1 MNTREIGDF
10 FNLDRVKGEA
20 HKVLD
25 LPGAAAT
32 EIVITNSVSGLTRYA
47 RSEIIQNTNQETVRA
62 YVRVATG
69 KATASVSTNQMDA
82 AHLEAAAQRALE
94 AARVAPED
102 PEFVGFPAP
111 DVVGRPTGIFRFDP
125 DTSTTSPGRRAAEVR
140 KILGLTTDVDAA
152 GIFETSAHA
161 VAIFSSEGIDCAD
174 AYTRCVASCL
184 ADNGES
190 TGWGE
195 AASNRLDEIDV
206 ESVARRALDK
216 AAAGHNKEK
225 LETGTYEVVLEPAAV
240 AMLIEYLSYSGF
252 GAKQV
257 LDGESFLATRSGQRV
272 AAESVTITDDVD
284 HSSSI
289 GIGFDFEGVPKQK
302 VAVIES
308 GVARGPV
315 TDFRTA
321 QQLGV
326 RPTGH
331 SSGSAEFGP
340 FAANVVMERGGAS
353 LDDLI
358 RGVSDGVLV
367 TRFHYVNILDR
378 PTALLTGMTR
388 DGTFRLRNGEIAAP
402 VHNLRFAHSALD
414 ALDAVQDIGGDL
426 EAFVPEFGS
435 FGSIVAPAL
444 RVGSFHFSS
453 RTSH

>member
-1 MNTREIGDF
+1 MKARPDADLWH
-10 FNLDRVKGEA
+10 LDRVGDEVR
-20 HKVLD
+20 KVLD
-25 LPGAAAT
+25 VPGAAAV
-32 EIVITNSVSGLTRYA
+32 EIVVTNSITGLTRYA
-47 RSEIIQNTNQETVRA
+47 RSEIIQNTNQESTRA

-69 KATASVSTNQMDA
+69 RATASVSTNQIDA
-82 AHLEAAAQRALE
+82 PHLETAAQRALE

-102 PEFVGFPAP
+102 PEFTGFPAP
-111 DVVGRPTGIFRFDP
+111 DAVGRSAGIWRFDAA
-125 DTSTTSPGRRAAEVR
+125 TATASPARRADNVR
-140 KILGLTTDVDAA
+140 KILGLTSTVDAA

-161 VAIFSSEGIDCAD
+161 VAIFSSEGMDCSD

-184 ADNGES
+184 ADTGES
-190 TGWGE
+190 TGWREG
-195 AASNRLDEIDV
+195 AAYRLEDVDV
-206 ESVARRALDK
+206 ESVARRAVSK
-216 AAAGHNKEK
+216 AEAGRNKNK

-257 LDGESFLATRSGQRV
+257 IDGESFLSTRSGQRV

-284 HSSSI
+284 HAHSI
-289 GIGFDFEGVPKQK
+289 GIGFDFEGVPKQR

-321 QQLGV
+321 QKLGV
-326 RPTGH
+326 NPTGH
-331 SSGSAEFGP
+331 GSGSNEFGP
-340 FAANVVMERGGAS
+340 FAANVVMERGAAS
-353 LDDLI
+353 LEDLI
-358 RGVSDGVLV
+358 AGVSDGVLV

-378 PTALLTGMTR
+378 PSVLLTGMTR
-388 DGTFRLRNGEIAAP
+388 DGTWRLQDGEIAGP

-414 ALDAVQDIGGDL
+414 ALDTVQDIGADL
-426 EAFVPEFGS
+426 EAFVPEFSS
-435 FGSIVAPAL
+435 FGSTVAPAL

>member
-47 RSEIIQNTNQETVRA
+47 RSGIIQNTNQETVRA

-161 VAIFSSEGIDCAD
+161 VAIFSSEGMDCSD

-190 TGWGE
+190 TGWREG
-195 AASNRLDEIDV
+195 AAYRLEDVDV
-206 ESVARRALDK
+206 ESGARPAVSK
-216 AAAGHNKEK
+216 GEAGRNKNK

-257 LDGESFLATRSGQRV
+257 IDGESFLSTRSGQRV

-340 FAANVVMERGGAS
+340 FAANVVMERGAAS
-353 LDDLI
+353 LEDMLT
-358 RGVSDGVLV
+358 GVSDGVLV

-378 PTALLTGMTR
+378 PSVLLTGMTR
-388 DGTFRLRNGEIAAP
+388 DGTFRLQDGEIAGP

-414 ALDAVQDIGGDL
+414 ALDTVQDIGADL
-426 EAFVPEFGS
+426 EAFVPEFSS
-435 FGSIVAPAL
+435 FGSTVAPAL
-444 RVGSFHFSS
+444 RVGSFH
-453 RTSH
+453 

>member
-1 MNTREIGDF
+1 MTDRPGAGF
-10 FNLDRVKGEA
+10 WHLDRIRDEVQ
-20 HKVLD
+20 KVLD
-25 LPGAAAT
+25 VPGAAAT
-32 EIVITNSVSGLTRYA
+32 EVVATNSISGLTRYA
-47 RSEIIQNTNQETVRA
+47 RSEIIQNTSQESVRA
-62 YVRVATG
+62 YVRVTTG

-82 AHLEAAAQRALE
+82 AHLEKAALRALE

-102 PEFVGFPAP
+102 PEFTGFPAP
-111 DVVGRPTGIFRFDP
+111 DVVGRSHGIWRFD
-125 DTSTTSPGRRAAEVR
+125 TAAATASPARRADEVR
-140 KILGLTTDVDAA
+140 KILALTSSVDAA

-161 VAIFSSEGIDCAD
+161 VAIFSSEGIDCSD

-195 AASNRLDEIDV
+195 AADCRLDDVDV
-206 ESVARRALDK
+206 ESVARRAVSKAEAGRDK
-216 AAAGHNKEK
+216 SK

-240 AMLIEYLSYSGF
+240 AMLIEYLSYCGF

-257 LDGESFLATRSGQRV
+257 LDGESFLSTRSGERV
-272 AAESVTITDDVD
+272 AADQVTITDDVD
-284 HSSSI
+284 HSESI

-308 GVARGPV
+308 GIARGPV

-326 RPTGH
+326 KPTGH

-340 FAANVVMERGGAS
+340 FAANVVMDGGAAS
-353 LDDLI
+353 LEDLI
-358 RGVSDGVLV
+358 AGVSDGVLV

-378 PTALLTGMTR
+378 PSALLTGMTR
-388 DGTFRLRNGEIAAP
+388 DGTFRVHEGEVAGP

-414 ALDAVQDIGGDL
+414 ALNAVEDIGGHL

-435 FGSIVAPAL
+435 FGSTVAPAV